1 MDNIEFFDL
10 FESNDVI
17 IIDDLLFLT
26 PELIQFLKYTVHHK
40 NLIVFLITQNLI
52 GDKLF
57 ALTYLIHNIV
67 LILRSSAAVRIA
79 LELLQRFF
87 IANDTKLYLKNIISK
102 AEREKS
108 IISLKL
114 NSVASYKG
122 LGSKILCFSNLE
134 HLVKDNFCLAFPELG
149 FMDQFEGLNF
159 DPNTLDQNQL
169 VLVPAKYIIRKPKI
183 ENSCSKEAQW
193 ADMVTSLNQDIESNF
208 PYKKWNICKALTREM
223 LKNEDICI
231 SADFRLIL
239 LKDKPYQ
246 IPFIDFLHVASRKQG
261 PSEMI
266 VNYLQFVPLMQVLL
280 KNNLPQTLIINKML
294 LDSAINKR
302 SRSQSGFSQKSTSAR
317 HQYGKLL

>member
-1 MDNIEFFDL
+1 MNRKKQLEININTKKINLIKDL
-10 FESNDVI
+10 LFLLFVSASKTFLSRNCNDVI

-122 LGSKILCFSNLE
+122 LGSKIL
-134 HLVKDNFCLAFPELG
+134 G

-223 LKNEDICI
+223 LKN
-231 SADFRLIL
+231 
-239 LKDKPYQ
+239 
-246 IPFIDFLHVASRKQG
+246 
-261 PSEMI
+261 
-266 VNYLQFVPLMQVLL
+266 
-280 KNNLPQTLIINKML
+280 
-294 LDSAINKR
+294 
-302 SRSQSGFSQKSTSAR
+302 
-317 HQYGKLL
+317 